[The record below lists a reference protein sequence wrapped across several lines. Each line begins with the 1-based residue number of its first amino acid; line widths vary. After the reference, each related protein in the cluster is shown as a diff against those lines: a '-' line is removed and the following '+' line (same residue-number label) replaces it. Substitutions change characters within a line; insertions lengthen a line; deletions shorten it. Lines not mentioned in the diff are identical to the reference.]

1 MSGMAYGN
9 AVGRR
14 VDIVMCIDGTG
25 SMAGCIDNVKTN
37 IIRLYETINAD
48 LEKGGNSVVE
58 ILRIKFITFRDYK
71 SDGEQS
77 MVMSRFFELPNEK
90 AEVSAYLAG
99 IKATGGCGEDANGLE
114 AFYLAMKS
122 DFVATGAKD
131 RQIIVIFADTPP
143 IPALKRSNYPFYPKG
158 MPDANGLLDMWTCGQ
173 EYGTSLSYRGRR
185 LILFAPENSE
195 YKDMGDQYDNCMFI
209 PVEIHNG
216 LSDVSFDTIA
226 HTISSSISSR

>member
-143 IPALKRSNYPFYPKG
+143 IPALKRSNY
-158 MPDANGLLDMWTCGQ
+158 
-173 EYGTSLSYRGRR
+173 
-185 LILFAPENSE
+185 
-195 YKDMGDQYDNCMFI
+195 
-209 PVEIHNG
+209 
-216 LSDVSFDTIA
+216 SF
-226 HTISSSISSR
+226 